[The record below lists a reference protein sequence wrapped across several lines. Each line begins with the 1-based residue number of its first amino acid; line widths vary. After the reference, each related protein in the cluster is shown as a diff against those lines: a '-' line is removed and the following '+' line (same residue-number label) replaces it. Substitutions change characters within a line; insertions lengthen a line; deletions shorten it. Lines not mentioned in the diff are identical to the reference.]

1 MECNFCYRLCNSYM
15 QCSNMLQL
23 YLLFLFGRRILL
35 MPQKDRPQKG
45 KFVLM
50 LIRLLY
56 WMHGIELI
64 VKQERLFGVAFFQN
78 LFRAMRYIWLIRR
91 NNLWVFL
98 PRVFKEK
105 INVVSTLDNNLQIII
120 INYQIIK
127 DYFAWFFLKK
137 VFSAAYPNLV
147 DLLIKFLLQFS
158 FLSIIP
164 HKLHLFSI
172 NGPLSCF
179 PSLSELFYS

>member
-1 MECNFCYRLCNSYM
+1 M
-15 QCSNMLQL
+15 QL
-23 YLLFLFGRRILL
+23 
-35 MPQKDRPQKG
+35 
-45 KFVLM
+45 
-50 LIRLLY
+50 
-56 WMHGIELI
+56 
-64 VKQERLFGVAFFQN
+64 
-78 LFRAMRYIWLIRR
+78 
-91 NNLWVFL
+91 
-98 PRVFKEK
+98 
-105 INVVSTLDNNLQIII
+105 VSTLDNNLQIII

-127 DYFAWFFLKK
+127 DYFAWFFRKK